1 MNYKFKILIFKLL
14 FFFLSLNFAQAQTA
28 EDFLKSGNQKLKA
41 DQYLEAKKDYEKA
54 LKLNPNLAKAHHNLG
69 DVFYILGEY
78 PQALSSYSQAITLSP
93 QDAEPY
99 CSRASLY
106 FEMRK
111 FKEAQTDVNK
121 AIELKPNYV
130 NAHFLSGNIH
140 FSLNQ
145 KSEACQ
151 DWKQALAFGHPEARA
166 KIEKNCANLVQISP
180 TRELKI
186 TKKKPETANEYFNSG
201 EKKLEYRDYEGAI
214 KDFKLAIEL
223 DPNYAE
229 AFLGLGSAKFA
240 QGNHDEACQNWRKAL
255 ELGYKKAQEMLKGV
269 CND

>member
-1 MNYKFKILIFKLL
+1 MNYKFKILIAQLVSLL
-14 FFFLSLNFAQAQTA
+14 LVLNLVQAQTA
-28 EDFLKSGNQKLKA
+28 EDYLKSGNQKLKA
-41 DQYLEAKKDYEKA
+41 DQFLEAKKEYEKA
-54 LKLNPNLAKAHHNLG
+54 LKLNPQLAKAHHNLG

-78 PQALSSYSQAITLSP
+78 PQALSSYTQAIHISP

-111 FKEAQTDVNK
+111 LKEAQADVNK
-121 AIELKPNYV
+121 AIELKPDFV

-140 FSLNQ
+140 FALNQ

-166 KIEKNCANLVQISP
+166 KIEKNCANLVQIAP
-180 TRELKI
+180 PRELKI
-186 TKKKPETANEYFNSG
+186 VKKKPQTANEYFNAG

-214 KDFKLAIEL
+214 KDFNLAIEL
-223 DPNYAE
+223 DSQYAE
-229 AFLGLGSAKFA
+229 AFFGLGSAKFA
-240 QGNHDEACQNWRKAL
+240 QGNHDEACQHWRKAL
-255 ELGYKKAQEMLKGV
+255 ELGYKKAQEMLSGV
-269 CND
+269 CNN